1 MHNEA
6 RALGSDLVLEVEF
19 SLASSEKGLRKV
31 YTKTRYY
38 SSSND
43 EEARGH
49 SRKKKFLNRHG
60 ICFYLALLASRIVN
74 HLVYVIST
82 YQPIRLK

>member
-19 SLASSEKGLRKV
+19 SLAPSEKGLRKV

-49 SRKKKFLNRHG
+49 SRKKK
-60 ICFYLALLASRIVN
+60 
-74 HLVYVIST
+74 
-82 YQPIRLK
+82 RLP

>member
-19 SLASSEKGLRKV
+19 SLAPSEKGLRKV

-49 SRKKKFLNRHG
+49 SRKE
-60 ICFYLALLASRIVN
+60 IV
-74 HLVYVIST
+74 
-82 YQPIRLK
+82 P